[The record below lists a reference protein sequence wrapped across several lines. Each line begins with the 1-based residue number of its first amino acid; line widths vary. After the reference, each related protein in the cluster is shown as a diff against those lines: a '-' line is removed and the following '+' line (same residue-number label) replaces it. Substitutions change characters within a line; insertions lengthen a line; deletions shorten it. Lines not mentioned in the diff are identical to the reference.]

1 MGGAGGHMRHP
12 HDLNE
17 VDFGKDI
24 IELFRA
30 IPSYLKTKEFQGGQ
44 TSSLKVDG
52 SNNGLKVVVRNG
64 DYTFAVDRG
73 TQMAAD
79 VAGVSLEDMDTRWPE
94 KIDPD
99 T

>member
-17 VDFGKDI
+17 VDVGKDI

-44 TSSLKVDG
+44 TSSLKVD
-52 SNNGLKVVVRNG
+52 
-64 DYTFAVDRG
+64 
-73 TQMAAD
+73 
-79 VAGVSLEDMDTRWPE
+79 
-94 KIDPD
+94 
-99 T
+99 